1 MSWQLFFDLDRTLWH
16 HEANCADVLAEFC
29 SEFPELKHLD
39 PAHVAQ
45 RYQVINDGLW
55 EIIQEAGYGVD
66 YVRNRRFPFLLQ
78 ELVPELPTKE
88 RRELAEVL
96 ERAFTQRTPTRGATY
111 PAVAETLRLLK
122 EAGYG
127 VHVLTNGVTS
137 SQERKIAAMGLTE
150 VVDSVTTSDASAS
163 YKPDRVIF
171 TYAMRLAGCG
181 PEEAVMIGDSRL
193 RDVGGGKAAGMRTL
207 WFDAPD
213 ALPPD
218 GDSEPDGTFHHFAE
232 LPDALRRIGA

>member
-150 VVDSVTTSDASAS
+150 VVDSLTTSDASAS
-163 YKPDRVIF
+163 YKPDRGIF

>member
-163 YKPDRVIF
+163 YKPDRGIF

-193 RDVGGGKAAGMRTL
+193 RDVGT
-207 WFDAPD
+207 
-213 ALPPD
+213 PP
-218 GDSEPDGTFHHFAE
+218 
-232 LPDALRRIGA
+232 

>member
-39 PAHVAQ
+39 HAHVAQ

-163 YKPDRVIF
+163 YKPDRGIF

-218 GDSEPDGTFHHFAE
+218 GDS
-232 LPDALRRIGA
+232 